1 MAAITYKAFRG
12 QVPRVSERLLQPN
25 QAVRALNCKITSG
38 RLDPLAGLGQV
49 LSVPITIRTARRY
62 RVFRNNQLES
72 NWLLWDSDVDFVP
85 SLVANDEVGR
95 FYFAGENIEPRMS
108 TYELAINSVPYPTAW
123 YVLGV
128 TPPTAAAS
136 VTVAGGTSP
145 VESRAYV
152 YTFVTQFGEESP
164 PSPPSTVV
172 SGNANGT
179 WTVASM
185 QVAPTNSGTISD
197 AEVIDGGRVRITV
210 DTVFGIEQYDTL
222 AITSV
227 GGMTDLNTTV
237 RVLAVDPT
245 GPYIEVALQTMQEY
259 TSGGAWARKA
269 PHNTTNMV
277 KRIYR
282 TVGTGGD
289 FLFVAEI
296 PVATTSYVDA
306 VEAADLGEILPT
318 ADSSTPPKDMKT
330 LVAMPNG
337 CLVGIAGNQLCFSD
351 PYLPYSWPERNRY
364 TFSGRGVSV
373 VPSVNAAIL
382 LTDSFP
388 IVFTG
393 SDPEAM
399 SASTSETYAP
409 CVSKRGVTDVGGGA
423 LYPSF
428 DGLWLI
434 SPAQVQCVT
443 RKLYTE
449 DEWSELNPSSFDSA
463 FHDNKYYGAFVGADR
478 SRIFVLDMGDPDS
491 SVEVDEVV
499 TEVFRNEA
507 DGKLYVAKNT
517 KLYEWDVDVGRSYE
531 SEWFSATTQLPKPIN
546 IGAAQVH
553 AEFGDIVPPDTT
565 QIAANEAL
573 IAEGPDAVSGY
584 LAGHEFL
591 AYEVAGSAVLPAVVG
606 TNKRVQLTLYSDDVP
621 IFTKNVVSNKAFR
634 LPAGYLTET
643 VNIGI
648 NSSIRTYSVSIAE
661 TMDELSR
668 TSA

>member
-12 QVPRVSERLLQPN
+12 QVPRISERLLQPN

-49 LSVPITIRTARRY
+49 LSVGITIRTARRY
-62 RVFRNNQLES
+62 RAFRNEQLES

-85 SLVANDEVGR
+85 SLLANDELGR
-95 FYFAGENIEPRMS
+95 FYFAGAGLEPRMS
-108 TYELAINSVPYPTAW
+108 TYDLAITSVPYPTAW

-128 TPPTAAAS
+128 TPPTAAAT

-145 VESRAYV
+145 VEARAYA

-197 AEVIDGGRVRITV
+197 AEVIAGGRVRVTM
-210 DTVFGIEQYDTL
+210 DTTFGIEQYDTL
-222 AITSV
+222 AITGV
-227 GGMTDLNTTV
+227 VGMTDLNTTV
-237 RVLAVDPT
+237 RVLAADPA
-245 GPYIEVALQTMQEY
+245 GPFIEVALQTAQTY

-269 PHNTTNMV
+269 PHNTTDMV

-296 PVATTSYVDA
+296 PVATTSYADTVT
-306 VEAADLGEILPT
+306 AASLGEVLPT
-318 ADSSTPPKDMKT
+318 ADSATPPKNMT
-330 LVAMPNG
+330 ALTSMPNG
-337 CLVGIAGNQLCFSD
+337 CLVGIAGNELCFSD
-351 PYLPYSWPERNRY
+351 PYLPYSWPTRNRY
-364 TFSGRGVSV
+364 AFVGRGVNV

-393 SDPEAM
+393 GDPEAM

-449 DEWSELNPSSFDSA
+449 DEWSQLNPASFDAA
-463 FHDNKYYGAFVGADR
+463 FQDNQYFGAFVGQDR

-499 TEVFRNEA
+499 TELFRSEE
-507 DGKLYVAKNT
+507 DGKLYAAKGT
-517 KLYEWDVDVGRSYE
+517 KLYQWDVDVGRTYE
-531 SEWFSATTQLPKPIN
+531 SEWFSGTMQLPKPVN
-546 IGAAQVH
+546 MGAAQVH

-565 QIAANEAL
+565 QIAANEVI
-573 IAEGPDAVSGY
+573 IAAGPDAVAGH

-591 AYEVAGSAVLPAVVG
+591 DYEVCGSALIPAVVG
-606 TNKRVQLTLYSDDVP
+606 TNKRVQFTLYADDVP
-621 IFTKNVVSNKAFR
+621 IFTKNVISNKAFR
-634 LPAGYLTET
+634 LPAGYTSET
-643 VNIGI
+643 FNVGMHA
-648 NSSIRTYSVSIAE
+648 SIRTYSVSIAE
-661 TMDELSR
+661 TMDELAR

>member
-49 LSVPITIRTARRY
+49 LSVGITIRTARRY
-62 RVFRNNQLES
+62 RVFRNRQLEL

-85 SLVANDEVGR
+85 SLVANDELGR
-95 FYFAGENIEPRMS
+95 FYFAGEDIEPRMS
-108 TYELAINSVPYPTAW
+108 TYDLAITSVPYPTAW

-128 TPPTAAAS
+128 TPPTTAAS

-172 SGNANGT
+172 SANANGT

-185 QVAPTNSGTISD
+185 QTAPPNSGTISN
-197 AEVIDGGRVRITV
+197 AESIAGGRVRITMN
-210 DTVFGIEQYDTL
+210 TIFGIEQYDTL
-222 AITSV
+222 AITGV
-227 GGMTDLNTTV
+227 VGMTALNTTV
-237 RVLAVDPT
+237 RVLAVDPA
-245 GPYIEVALQTMQEY
+245 GPYIEVGLETAQTY
-259 TSGGAWARKA
+259 TSGGAWTRKA

-296 PVATTSYVDA
+296 AVATTSYADTVT
-306 VEAADLGEILPT
+306 AANLGEVLPT

-409 CVSKRGVTDVGGGA
+409 CVSKRGVADVGGGA

-449 DEWSELNPSSFDSA
+449 DEWSELAPASFDAA
-463 FHDNKYYGAFVGADR
+463 FHDNKYYGAFVGLTR
-478 SRIFVLDMGDPDS
+478 SRIFVLDLGDPDS

-507 DGKLYVAKNT
+507 DGKLYVAKGT

-531 SEWFSATTQLPKPIN
+531 SEWFSGTAQLPKPLN

-565 QIAANEAL
+565 QIAANEVL
-573 IAEGPDAVSGY
+573 IATGPDAVAGHM
-584 LAGHEFL
+584 AGHEFL
-591 AYEVAGSAVLPAVVG
+591 SYEVCGSALIPAVVG
-606 TNKRVQLTLYSDDVP
+606 TNKRVQMTLYADDVP

-634 LPAGYLTET
+634 LPAGYLSET

-648 NSSIRTYSVSIAE
+648 SSSIRLYSVSIAE